1 MKEGLLNLSQ
11 PVYRKRGQFLG
22 LSFPSGGGVMS
33 MMHRQPEDT
42 ITSKSTTTE
51 GSESTQGAQ
60 AAQNERKLPLLPN
73 GRIQPYVDF
82 SHFNREWAKAQ
93 AAAAGNGAAAAAVNG
108 SNKH

>member
-1 MKEGLLNLSQ
+1 
-11 PVYRKRGQFLG
+11 
-22 LSFPSGGGVMS
+22 MS

-51 GSESTQGAQ
+51 GSESTQP
-60 AAQNERKLPLLPN
+60 AQNERKLPLLPN

-82 SHFNREWAKAQ
+82 SYFNREWAKAQ
-93 AAAAGNGAAAAAVNG
+93 AAAGAGAAAVNG

>member
-1 MKEGLLNLSQ
+1 
-11 PVYRKRGQFLG
+11 
-22 LSFPSGGGVMS
+22 MS

-93 AAAAGNGAAAAAVNG
+93 AAAAAGTTAVNG